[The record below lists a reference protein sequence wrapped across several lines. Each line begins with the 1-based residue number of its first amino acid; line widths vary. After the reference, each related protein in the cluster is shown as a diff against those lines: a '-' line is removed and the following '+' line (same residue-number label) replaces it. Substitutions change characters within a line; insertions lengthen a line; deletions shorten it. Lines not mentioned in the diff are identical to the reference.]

1 MTIASW
7 PPEATVADAASR
19 IAGGP
24 ARMGPRLRA
33 LLEVCPPEDAVADI
47 GSGHGRLALEL
58 KRQSPQRRV
67 YATEINLG
75 PSSELRRLLGSASG
89 VEILEGEGLAPL
101 AGLDFR
107 GAVIAGLGG
116 GSIAQ
121 MLERDAAIARSLKW
135 LCLQPAQRVAR
146 LQSWLE
152 EAGWIVR
159 EQRQVAERA
168 RLYQTFLVTPK

>member
-1 MTIASW
+1 MTIAPW
-7 PPEATVADAASR
+7 PSGITAADAPEP
-19 IAGGP
+19 IGGGA

-33 LLEVCPPEDAVADI
+33 LLELCPQEGAVADI

-58 KRQSPQRRV
+58 KRRSPQRRV
-67 YATEINLG
+67 YATEINRG
-75 PSSELRRLLGSASG
+75 PSGELRRLLGCASG

-101 AGLDFR
+101 AGLDCR

-121 MLERDAAIARSLKW
+121 MLERDAAVAQRLNW

-146 LQSWLE
+146 LQGWLE
-152 EAGWIVR
+152 EAGWVVS
-159 EQRQVAERA
+159 EHRQVAEKA
-168 RLYQTFLVTPK
+168 RTYQMFLVTPP